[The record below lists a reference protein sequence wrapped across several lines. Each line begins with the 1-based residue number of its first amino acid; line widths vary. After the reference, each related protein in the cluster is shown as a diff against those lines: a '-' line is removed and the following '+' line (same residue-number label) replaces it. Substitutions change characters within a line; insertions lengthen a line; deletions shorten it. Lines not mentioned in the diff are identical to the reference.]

1 MTKNFSRQPL
11 TLGKKLQPPAASLAS
26 QSIEIL
32 ILVIVMTAAFW
43 AGIDTFDRT
52 ARKCKALAAFYLL
65 PQLRMQIM
73 LHHDLYGAWP
83 DGKEALEAIELE
95 KKSGFRSSP
104 WRPQKFINLLD
115 SYQSRGAFSKE
126 EIVIEPGKSVPPAN
140 KPSPESRADA
150 EIDYMIVDGSI
161 TFNLKNAPKPH
172 QPISLLSFRPASSQD
187 NYPPFYFWSCGREI
201 IANQHRTQGPN
212 HTNIANENLLSI
224 CRSHDDLQAFGRNIL
239 SR

>member
-1 MTKNFSRQPL
+1 MTKNFSRQPV
-11 TLGKKLQPPAASLAS
+11 TLWTKRRPPAAALAS

-32 ILVIVMTAAFW
+32 IFVIVMTAVFL

-73 LHHDLYGAWP
+73 LHHELYGVWP

-95 KKSGFRSSP
+95 KKSGFQSSP
-104 WRPQKFINLLD
+104 WQPQKFMNLLD
-115 SYQSRGAFSKE
+115 SYQSRGAFAKE
-126 EIVIEPGKSVPPAN
+126 EMVVEPGKSVTPAK
-140 KPSPESRADA
+140 KPSPESRSDAD
-150 EIDYMIVDGSI
+150 IDYMVVDGSI
-161 TFNLKNAPKPH
+161 TFNLKNAPEPH

-187 NYPPFYFWSCGREI
+187 AYPPSYFWSCGREI
-201 IANQHRTQGPN
+201 IADQHRAQGPN

-224 CRSHDDLQAFGRNIL
+224 CRSHDGLQAFGRNIL